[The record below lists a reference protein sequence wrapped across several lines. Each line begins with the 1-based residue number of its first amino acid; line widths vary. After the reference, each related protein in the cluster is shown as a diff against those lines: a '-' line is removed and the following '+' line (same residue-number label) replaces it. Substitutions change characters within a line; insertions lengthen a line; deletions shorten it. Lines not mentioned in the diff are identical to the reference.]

1 MNARL
6 AWERDGADWP
16 NHAASRFIPAAGFQW
31 HVQIMGQGP
40 ALLLLHG
47 SGASNHSW
55 RDLAPLLAAH
65 FTVIA
70 PDLPGQGFT
79 QAPPASG
86 FSLHGMA
93 HCAAALLREL
103 HMAPEI
109 IIGHSAGAAIAIR
122 MSIDGLVA
130 PKAIIGLNAALL
142 PFTAATGPVYSALAK
157 ILTLNP
163 LVPWAFSRY
172 AGGKG
177 GVERLLEE
185 TGSRIDARGI
195 ALYRKLAGNS
205 SHVGATLRMMAN
217 WNLAELQRDLPRLH
231 TPLHLLAGAKDRTI
245 SPEQAFDVRR
255 LLPRTS
261 IEQLPGLGHL
271 AHEERPVEIAARIIA
286 IAHKYILPG
295 AKPDA

>member
-16 NHAASRFIPAAGFQW
+16 NHAASRFIPAACFQW

-79 QAPPASG
+79 QVPSASG
-86 FSLHGMA
+86 FSLPAMA
-93 HCAAALLREL
+93 QSIAALLREL
-103 HMAPEI
+103 AMEPEFI
-109 IIGHSAGAAIAIR
+109 VGHSAGAAIAVR
-122 MSIDGLVA
+122 MALDGLVA

-172 AGGKG
+172 AGGTG

-205 SHVGATLRMMAN
+205 SH
-217 WNLAELQRDLPRLH
+217 ELES
-231 TPLHLLAGAKDRTI
+231 G
-245 SPEQAFDVRR
+245 
-255 LLPRTS
+255 
-261 IEQLPGLGHL
+261 
-271 AHEERPVEIAARIIA
+271 
-286 IAHKYILPG
+286 
-295 AKPDA
+295 